1 MSTTVDA
8 GRDLSPPPS
17 GGRVREG
24 ASSLRFSTSEAIKHA
39 VLILG
44 AIIVI
49 LPFYVM
55 LSYSLKSPGEIDRNS
70 GGFFGAQEMMVNE
83 RCAKRA
89 EPDRTAI
96 EAVRGDYPGK
106 TDREIKTAMM
116 AEIEEACSVRP
127 AVFNYSMAFSEAPLL
142 RYLLNGVIV
151 TASIFLIQVIVA
163 MPCAYALAKL
173 RWRGRDFV
181 FTMVLF
187 CLLIPVHAI
196 ALPLYIMLSKIGL
209 TNSYA
214 ALIVPWT
221 ISVFGIFLMRQFFL
235 TVPDDLID
243 AARMDGMS
251 EFGIIWKVMLP
262 IAIPALLAFAIFS
275 VVAHWNDYFWPRIV
289 VTGTRDLFTPPLG
302 LREFKGDAD
311 GSFFGPMMATATVIV
326 TPLIVAFLLAQ
337 RRFIEGITLTG
348 MK

>member
-1 MSTTVDA
+1 MTDTA
-8 GRDLSPPPS
+8 AAPMM
-17 GGRVREG
+17 
-24 ASSLRFSTSEAIKHA
+24 RFSTGEAWKHA

-55 LSYSLKSPGEIDRNS
+55 VSYSLKAPDEIERNV
-70 GGFFGAQEMMVNE
+70 GGFFGAQEMMVDE
-83 RCAKRA
+83 RCVKRA

-96 EAVRGDYPGK
+96 EAQRPAFPGM
-106 TDREIKTAMM
+106 TDREIKNTLM
-116 AEIEEACSVRP
+116 AEIEQRCSMRP
-127 AVFNYSMAFSEAPLL
+127 IAFNYTMAFSEAPLL

-151 TASIFLIQVIVA
+151 TVSIFLIQVIVA
-163 MPCAYALAKL
+163 LPCAYALAKL

-181 FTMVLF
+181 FSMVLF

-209 TNSYA
+209 TNTYA
-214 ALIVPWT
+214 ALVIPWT
-221 ISVFGIFLMRQFFL
+221 ISVFGIFLMRQFFM

-243 AARMDGMS
+243 AARMDGMT

-262 IAIPALLAFAIFS
+262 TAVPALLAFAIFS

-289 VTGTRDLFTPPLG
+289 VTGSRDLFTPPLG

-311 GSFFGPMMATATVIV
+311 GSFFGPMMATATIIV
-326 TPLIVAFLLAQ
+326 TPLIVAFLIAQ